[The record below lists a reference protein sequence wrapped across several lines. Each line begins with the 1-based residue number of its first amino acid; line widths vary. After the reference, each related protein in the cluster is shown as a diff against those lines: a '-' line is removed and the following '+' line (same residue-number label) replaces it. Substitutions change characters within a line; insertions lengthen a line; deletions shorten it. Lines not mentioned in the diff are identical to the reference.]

1 MNKLQRKIM
10 KQLRQVLVEP
20 LFGYTRFWILSNGL
34 CVLLTLV
41 FLLASVS
48 LVRAQSVVYESP
60 GIASNLPIFYK
71 KMAARQVYTLSW
83 TQGDQGDFETWKQ
96 KARSQVVECLMA
108 PPPFVPFDAV
118 VIDSADRGTYIAFKI
133 VFNVT
138 GDSRVLAYKLV
149 PKSMGPHPA
158 ILLLHSHDGKF
169 DIGKEKVIEPFNVSS
184 TKTNSAKALVNTSYG
199 GKFIGDEMA
208 KRGYVCL
215 AVDML
220 NWSDR
225 GGAGSDGQQALAGN
239 MYHFGASWPGLIA
252 YEDIRAAEFL
262 AAQTEVDST
271 RIAAMGLS
279 VGGFRT
285 WQIAALSDHIAAGVS
300 VCWMTTS
307 VGLMVPGNNQTFGQS
322 TFSMTHPGLAQYL
335 DYPDVASI
343 ACPKPMMF
351 CNGSRDGLFPLQS
364 IKDAHA
370 KMRAVWESQNAGDN
384 LITTLYDSPHEF
396 NLAMQNDAFT
406 WLDSLFNNTIT
417 QVKNQANAES
427 ENVPFSVFPN
437 PARNEATISYQ
448 LSENSTVRGVLVDS
462 VGKEISLLVDEQQR
476 TGKYNFTF
484 STSNLRSATYFVNL
498 SVNGVQSS
506 INLVVLMP

>member
-1 MNKLQRKIM
+1 M
-10 KQLRQVLVEP
+10 KKRQF
-20 LFGYTRFWILSNGL
+20 LFIILLS
-34 CVLLTLV
+34 
-41 FLLASVS
+41 AVS
-48 LVRAQSVVYESP
+48 FVQSQSVVYETP
-60 GIASNLPIFYK
+60 GIANNLPIFYQ
-71 KMAARQVYTLSW
+71 KMAARQNYPLSW
-83 TQGDQGDFETWKQ
+83 THGGQGDFETWRK
-96 KARSQVVECLMA
+96 KARAQVMVCLMA
-108 PPPFVPFDAV
+108 PPPYGPFDAV
-118 VIDSADRGTYIAFKI
+118 AIDSVDRGTYKAYKV

-149 PKSMGPHPA
+149 PKSPGLHPA
-158 ILLLHSHDGKF
+158 VLLLHSHDGKF

-184 TKTNSAKALVNTSYG
+184 TKTNSAKTLVNTSYG

-208 KRGYVCL
+208 KRGYVCF

-225 GGAGSDGQQALAGN
+225 GGAGNEGQQALAGN

-252 YEDIRAAEFL
+252 YEDMRAAEFL
-262 AAQTEVDST
+262 AEQTEVDST

-285 WQIAALSDHIAAGVS
+285 WQIAALSDHIAAGIS

-307 VGLMVPGNNQTFGQS
+307 VGLMVPGNNQTYGQA

-335 DYPDVASI
+335 DYADVASI

-370 KMRAVWESQNAGDN
+370 KMRTVWESQNAGDN
-384 LITTLYDSPHEF
+384 LITKLYDSPHEF

-406 WLDSLFNNTIT
+406 WLDSVFNNTVIPDNLPT
-417 QVKNQANAES
+417 AQKQES
-427 ENVPFSVFPN
+427 LFFSVYPN
-437 PARNEATISYQ
+437 PAKNNATICYQ
-448 LSENSTVRGVLVDS
+448 LSENSTVRGVIVDS
-462 VGKEISLLVDEQQR
+462 IGREVRLIVNEQQR
-476 TGKYNFTF
+476 TGRYSFTF
-484 STSNLRSATYFVNL
+484 STLNMKSATYFVKL
-498 SVNGVQSS
+498 AVNGEQVSK
-506 INLVVLMP
+506 NLIVLNP